1 MVPSAGSSSPTD
13 HDALLDAI
21 QSVLTPLADLA
32 VAKGLTFAVVEES
45 LKQAFVRAA
54 QEAQVAQGLPAHPL
68 VSRISAATGISRRE
82 VTRLT
87 QSDAG
92 APQPAA
98 ASVVSQLFT
107 RWISDK
113 QLRVRGKPRALPRQ
127 GGRGHELRGP
137 GPLGD
142 AGRAPPH
149 PARRVVPPTPGPL
162 DADTDT
168 VHLLQEAFAP
178 RGDWQRMV
186 AFLGDNVPLDEPAH
200 FEQAVFAQGL
210 SEDSI
215 ERVRA
220 LARKHW
226 KALTAEAVPLLE
238 QRVQSDAEQAA
249 VATRRVP
256 AALATRCH
264 VVCPKENEMLK
275 ALRLRMALILGGIVL
290 LMASCGGSGRGDT
303 QANGSGVGSGSTGS
317 YTNGPVSGLVHHRQ
331 QGAL

>member
-1 MVPSAGSSSPTD
+1 MVPSAGFSPPPTD

-21 QSVLTPLADLA
+21 QSVLAPLADLA

-54 QEAQVAQGLPAHPL
+54 QEAQLAQGLPAHRL
-68 VSRISAATGISRRE
+68 VSRISAATGINRRE

-113 QLRVRGKPRALPRQ
+113 QLRVKGKPRALPRQ
-127 GGRGHELRGP
+127 SSDGASFEALARSVTQDVHPRTLLDELCR
-137 GPLGD
+137 L
-142 AGRAPPH
+142 H
-149 PARRVVPPTPGPL
+149 LARW

-178 RGDWQRMV
+178 RGDWQRMI
-186 AFLGDNVPLDEPAH
+186 AFLGDNVGDHLHAAVDNVLQDEPAH

-210 SEDSI
+210 SEDSV

-226 KALTAEAVPLLE
+226 KALMAEAVPLLE

-249 VATRRVP
+249 VATHRV
-256 AALATRCH
+256 
-264 VVCPKENEMLK
+264 
-275 ALRLRMALILGGIVL
+275 RLGLFTYHQDPTQTPG
-290 LMASCGGSGRGDT
+290 ASGSGDAVPRRLPKGK
-303 QANGSGVGSGSTGS
+303 
-317 YTNGPVSGLVHHRQ
+317 
-331 QGAL
+331 